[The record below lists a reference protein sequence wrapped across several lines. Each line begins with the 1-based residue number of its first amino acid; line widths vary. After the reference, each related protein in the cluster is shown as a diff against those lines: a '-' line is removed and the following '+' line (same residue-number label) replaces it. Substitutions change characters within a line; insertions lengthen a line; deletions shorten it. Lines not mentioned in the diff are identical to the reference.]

1 MQKTKAKKSQ
11 NQADFSPKGTE
22 RQCTR
27 IHHMVGS
34 EICVQ
39 HLGLPFYGVHTFR
52 HLNASLQINAG
63 IDAVTVSATLGHSTS
78 TTTLN
83 IYSHCFE
90 ENKTKSVD
98 IVNTALG
105 GFI

>member
-1 MQKTKAKKSQ
+1 MLRREYLIRLRT
-11 NQADFSPKGTE
+11 D
-22 RQCTR
+22 
-27 IHHMVGS
+27 M
-34 EICVQ
+34 
-39 HLGLPFYGVHTFR
+39 
-52 HLNASLQINAG
+52 
-63 IDAVTVSATLGHSTS
+63 HSTP